1 MSERFG
7 RLGVDYRFAPAEV
20 PVVLLFQRCRDKD
33 ESFTCQVAVRTST
46 GAPVMTRRVDLLAGL
61 NAGALSNLAKELNS
75 LNHATGLDE
84 WRALLREGAERVI
97 YTHRQGRPFM
107 HTRGEIER
115 PPPPSWLCQG
125 LLLKHRPNCWL
136 GAASTGK
143 STLAKA
149 MCAYY
154 ASGYRFCDRDME
166 QGVPLYLDWEDD
178 YESFNRVVFDICRNL
193 GVWPLPH
200 MIWRDMHGGRLRD
213 QLEVLARVI
222 DEEQVGLLVLDAV
235 AAAGGS
241 TGEHMTWEAIALEME
256 DCLGVLPPVTVL
268 ALDHVTG
275 AEHRAQRNGSSVKPP
290 VPVKA
295 RGAERKLEYTRNQ
308 WSLVTDVEAEGLGRH
323 VVEWTHTKLNAGP
336 KERFGFATEIIH
348 RPDELSIML
357 RPLAQDEP
365 EPDVEPSLTQRLLA
379 ELALVHP
386 QTVRELAWRIDG
398 HPPDGKRHDNVRRM
412 LDRQVTQGVLC
423 KAGKGANARYW
434 PSGQLSDTDGLVI
447 PFRGA

>member
-1 MSERFG
+1 MSERFQ
-7 RLGVDYRFAPAEV
+7 RFGVDYRFMPPEV
-20 PVVLLFQRCRDKD
+20 PVTLLFQRVRDKD
-33 ESFTCQVAVRTST
+33 ESFTCQVGVRTAQ
-46 GAPVMTRRVDLLAGL
+46 GEPVMTRRVDLLAGL
-61 NAGALSNLAKELNS
+61 NAGALSNLSKELHE
-75 LNHATGLDE
+75 LNKATALDE
-84 WRALLREGAERVI
+84 WKALLREAAERVI
-97 YTHRQGRPFM
+97 RAHRQGRPFM

-115 PPPPSWLCQG
+115 PPPPEWLCQG
-125 LLLKHRPNCWL
+125 LLLKGKPNCWL

-154 ASGYRFCDRDME
+154 ASGYRFCDRPME
-166 QGVPLYLDWEDD
+166 QGVPCYLDWEDD
-178 YESFNRVVFDICRNL
+178 YDSFNRVVFDICRNL

-200 MIWRDMHGGRLRD
+200 MIWRDMHGQRLRD
-213 QLEVLARVI
+213 QLETLARLI
-222 DEEQVGLLVLDAV
+222 DEEQVGLIVLDAV

-256 DCLGVLPPVTVL
+256 ECLGALPSVTVL

-275 AEHRAQRNGSSVKPP
+275 AEHRAQRNGGTFKAA

-308 WSLVTDVEAEGLGRH
+308 WSLVTDVKAEELGRH

-336 KERFGFATEIIH
+336 KERHGFATEILH
-348 RPDELSIML
+348 RPDELSILL
-357 RPLAQDEP
+357 RPLQVDAEDDDAEQP
-365 EPDVEPSLTQRLLA
+365 LSKRLLA
-379 ELALVHP
+379 ELALVSP

-398 HPPDGKRHDNVRRM
+398 HPPDPKRHDTVRRM
-412 LDRQVTQGVLC
+412 LDRSVSRGHLS
-423 KAGKGANARYW
+423 KAGKGAEARYW
-434 PSGQLSDTDGLVI
+434 PSGQLDGPEGLVI